1 MMGHTPPANG
11 TILVVDDE
19 PAICSLIRH
28 ALAPQ
33 GYTIL
38 LANNGR
44 DALQL
49 CTNHK
54 GPIQLLL
61 TDLLMPGMN
70 GLELAA
76 KVQALRPQTRVL
88 YLSESSLVAGGFA
101 NEPHLMF
108 LPKPF
113 TLVALVNTVRK
124 LLNGSG

>member
-1 MMGHTPPANG
+1 MSHTPSTQG

-49 CTNHK
+49 CTTHK

-70 GLELAA
+70 GLELAV

-88 YLSESSLVAGGFA
+88 YLSESSVVSGAFA
-101 NEPHLMF
+101 DEPHLAF

-113 TLVALVNTVRK
+113 TLGALLNTVRK
-124 LLNGSG
+124 VLHASG

>member
-1 MMGHTPPANG
+1 MLGRTPSSQA

-19 PAICSLIRH
+19 PAICSLIRN

-54 GPIQLLL
+54 GPIQLLV

-70 GLELAA
+70 GLELAV
-76 KVQALRPQTRVL
+76 KVQALRPQTRIL
-88 YLSESSLVAGGFA
+88 YLSDSSLVAGGFA

>member
-1 MMGHTPPANG
+1 MSNTPSKQG

-19 PAICSLIRH
+19 PAIRSLISN

-33 GYTIL
+33 GYTML
-38 LANNGR
+38 LARNGSE
-44 DALQL
+44 ALQL
-49 CTNHK
+49 CTSHQ

-70 GLELAA
+70 GLELAL

-88 YLSESSLVAGGFA
+88 YLSESSMVGSAFA
-101 NEPHLMF
+101 DEPHLAF

-113 TLVALVNTVRK
+113 TLAALINIVRRI
-124 LLNGSG
+124 LHASG

>member
-1 MMGHTPPANG
+1 MSHTPSKQG

-19 PAICSLIRH
+19 PAIRSLISH

-33 GYTIL
+33 GYTML
-38 LANNGR
+38 LASNGR
-44 DALQL
+44 EALQL
-49 CTNHK
+49 CTTHQ

-70 GLELAA
+70 GLELAL

-88 YLSESSLVAGGFA
+88 YLSESSVVGGAFA
-101 NEPHLMF
+101 DEPHLAF

-113 TLVALVNTVRK
+113 SLGALLNTVRK
-124 LLNGSG
+124 ILHASG

>member
-1 MMGHTPPANG
+1 MLGHTPSSQA

-19 PAICSLIRH
+19 PAICSLIRN

-49 CTNHK
+49 CTTHK

-70 GLELAA
+70 GLELAV
-76 KVQALRPQTRVL
+76 KVQALRPQTRVV

-101 NEPHLMF
+101 NEPHLTF

-113 TLVALVNTVRK
+113 SLGALLNTVRK
-124 LLNGSG
+124 LLHASG

>member
-1 MMGHTPPANG
+1 MGHTPSTQG

-49 CTNHK
+49 CTTHK

-70 GLELAA
+70 GLELAV

-88 YLSESSLVAGGFA
+88 YLSESSVVGGAFA
-101 NEPHLMF
+101 DEPHLAF

-113 TLVALVNTVRK
+113 TLGALLDTVRK
-124 LLNGSG
+124 LLHASD

>member
-1 MMGHTPPANG
+1 MLGRAPSTLG

-28 ALAPQ
+28 ALTPQ

-38 LANNGR
+38 LASNGR

-70 GLELAA
+70 GLELAV

-88 YLSESSLVAGGFA
+88 YLSESPLVAGGFA
-101 NEPHLMF
+101 SEPQLTF

-113 TLVALVNTVRK
+113 TLGALLNMVRK
-124 LLNGSG
+124 LLQGPG

>member
-1 MMGHTPPANG
+1 MGHTPSTQG

-28 ALAPQ
+28 ALAPE

-49 CTNHK
+49 CTTHK

-70 GLELAA
+70 GLELAV
-76 KVQALRPQTRVL
+76 KVQALSPQTRVL
-88 YLSESSLVAGGFA
+88 YLSESSVVSGAFA
-101 NEPHLMF
+101 DEPHLAF

-113 TLVALVNTVRK
+113 TLGALLTTVRK
-124 LLNGSG
+124 LLHASD

>member
-1 MMGHTPPANG
+1 MGHTPSTQG

-49 CTNHK
+49 CTTHK

-70 GLELAA
+70 GLELAV

-88 YLSESSLVAGGFA
+88 YLSESSVVGGAFA
-101 NEPHLMF
+101 DEPHLTF

-113 TLVALVNTVRK
+113 TLGALLNTVRK
-124 LLNGSG
+124 VLHASG

>member
-1 MMGHTPPANG
+1 MGHTPSTQG

-19 PAICSLIRH
+19 PAICSLIRN

-70 GLELAA
+70 GLELAV

-101 NEPHLMF
+101 NEPHLTF

-113 TLVALVNTVRK
+113 SLGALLNTVRK
-124 LLNGSG
+124 LLHASG

>member
-1 MMGHTPPANG
+1 MLGRAPSTLG

-28 ALAPQ
+28 ALTPQ

-70 GLELAA
+70 GLELAV

-88 YLSESSLVAGGFA
+88 YLSESPLVAGGFA
-101 NEPHLMF
+101 NEPQLTF

-113 TLVALVNTVRK
+113 TLGALLNMVRK
-124 LLNGSG
+124 LLQGPG

>member
-1 MMGHTPPANG
+1 MLGRTLSTQG

-19 PAICSLIRH
+19 PAICSLIRN

-49 CTNHK
+49 CTTHK

-70 GLELAA
+70 GLELAV
-76 KVQALRPQTRVL
+76 KVQALRPQTRIV
-88 YLSESSLVAGGFA
+88 YLSESSVVGGAFA
-101 NEPHLMF
+101 NEPHLTF

-113 TLVALVNTVRK
+113 TLAALLNTVRK
-124 LLNGSG
+124 LLHASV

>member
-1 MMGHTPPANG
+1 MSHTPSTQG

-38 LANNGR
+38 LASNGR

-49 CTNHK
+49 CTTHK

-70 GLELAA
+70 GLELAV
-76 KVQALRPQTRVL
+76 KVQALRPQIRVL
-88 YLSESSLVAGGFA
+88 YLSESSVVGGAFA
-101 NEPHLMF
+101 DEPHLTF

-113 TLVALVNTVRK
+113 TLEALLNVVRK
-124 LLNGSG
+124 LLHASG

>member
-1 MMGHTPPANG
+1 MLGHTPSKQG

-19 PAICSLIRH
+19 PAIRSLIRH

-38 LANNGR
+38 LASGGR
-44 DALQL
+44 EALQL
-49 CTNHK
+49 CTAHQ

-70 GLELAA
+70 GLELAL
-76 KVQALRPQTRVL
+76 KVQAIRPQTRIL
-88 YLSESSLVAGGFA
+88 YLSESSVVGGAFA
-101 NEPHLMF
+101 DEPHLAF

-113 TLVALVNTVRK
+113 SLEALLNIVRK
-124 LLNGSG
+124 VLHTSG